1 MHCDLVALLAP
12 APAPALATAPAP
24 ARSIKKF
31 GVRSRLIFPRH
42 WTKNSEKN
50 LDFEIFDPIS
60 LIDFSVENDFD
71 DANEMKSIK
80 LCF

>member
-1 MHCDLVALLAP
+1 MVALLAQAP
-12 APAPALATAPAP
+12 APAPATAL
-24 ARSIKKF
+24 ARSIKTF

-50 LDFEIFDPIS
+50 LDLEIFDSIS
-60 LIDFSVENDFD
+60 LIDVSVENDFD
-71 DANEMKSIK
+71 DVNEMKSIK